1 MPARVASVH
10 AYVPFGR
17 AIVPSQVTFG
27 VGVRCAL
34 PGHRSAAVRFEH
46 AIGQADD
53 PASFGTH
60 VVCGER
66 RSRVLSNPPTNIT
79 AFTL

>member
-1 MPARVASVH
+1 
-10 AYVPFGR
+10 
-17 AIVPSQVTFG
+17 
-27 VGVRCAL
+27 
-34 PGHRSAAVRFEH
+34 VRFEH

-79 AFTL
+79 AFIL